1 MEALGTVMEKIKSD
15 QLLSEEITK
24 GSSAFSLSY
33 KYFGSSSTS
42 TWKESTDEMNILLES
57 SPYYFIIA

>member
-24 GSSAFSLSY
+24 GSSPKMITEKQSDNQGKIMALYLNKVNSLGYSEY
-33 KYFGSSSTS
+33 VYHV
-42 TWKESTDEMNILLES
+42 W
-57 SPYYFIIA
+57 

>member
-24 GSSAFSLSY
+24 GSSPKMITENKVTIKAKLWPY
-33 KYFGSSSTS
+33 TS
-42 TWKESTDEMNILLES
+42 TK
-57 SPYYFIIA
+57 

>member
-24 GSSAFSLSY
+24 GSSPKMITEKQSDNQGKIMALY
-33 KYFGSSSTS
+33 TS
-42 TWKESTDEMNILLES
+42 TK
-57 SPYYFIIA
+57 